1 MQARRASRE
10 LALILFSQLG
20 KEIDKCSTTDF
31 KDISLNSIRTLIGNS
46 QDELQL
52 ITSELNEIRDYI
64 IEYENNHKDNLERP
78 LDAENIPVKVPMTDD
93 MAKKLETLMS
103 AAEKSLSALDVAE
116 FAILSDRHEV
126 RRYVELIFKTYK
138 ENKDAINDMIK
149 QNAIGWDIDRLFKID
164 KDILRI
170 AITELVY
177 IKDAPIKVV
186 IDEALEIA
194 KKYST
199 SDSPS
204 FINGILAKVVELNV

>member
-20 KEIDKCSTTDF
+20 RDIEKFSSTEF
-31 KDISLNSIRTLIGNS
+31 KDILLNSIRTLIGNS

-52 ITSELNEIRDYI
+52 VTSELGEFRDYI
-64 IEYENNHKDNLERP
+64 IEYENNHDTNLNSP
-78 LDAENIPVKVPMTDD
+78 LDAENKPVPLSMTDE
-93 MAKKLETLMS
+93 MAKRVETLIS

-116 FAILSDRHEV
+116 FAILSDRHDV

-138 ENKDAINDMIK
+138 ENAAQIDELIK
-149 QNAIGWDIDRLFKID
+149 KNAIGWDIDRLFKID

-177 IKDAPIKVV
+177 IKDAPVKVA
-186 IDEALEIA
+186 IDEALELA

-199 SDSPS
+199 YDSPS